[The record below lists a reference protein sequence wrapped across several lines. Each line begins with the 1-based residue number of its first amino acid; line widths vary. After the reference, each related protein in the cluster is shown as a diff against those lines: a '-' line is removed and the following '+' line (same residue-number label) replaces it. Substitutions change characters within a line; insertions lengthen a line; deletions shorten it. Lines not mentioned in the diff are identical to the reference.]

1 MVPSLYFW
9 LSLVLILGC
18 LLLCLQPRKDVVPF
32 RYEGIKPWGAAVP
45 LVSVLLMLSVVLA
58 FGVEPSVESLV
69 IVFALVFAIVTAF
82 YFLFQL
88 RR

>member
-9 LSLVLILGC
+9 LSLVVILGC

-45 LVSVLLMLSVVLA
+45 LVSALGTLGVVLA
-58 FGVEPSVESLV
+58 FGGNSSVEGLV
-69 IVFALVFAIVTAF
+69 VLFALVFAISTTF

-88 RR
+88 R